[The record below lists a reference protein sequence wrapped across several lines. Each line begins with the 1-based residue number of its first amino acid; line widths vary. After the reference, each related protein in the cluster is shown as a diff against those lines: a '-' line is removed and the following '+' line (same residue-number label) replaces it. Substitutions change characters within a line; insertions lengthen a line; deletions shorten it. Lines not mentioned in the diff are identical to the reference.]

1 MDPDD
6 WEAVISVFGAIAAY
20 FLYEPVMADFL
31 GEDPRSEDRLA
42 RRRKH
47 IINLAALLFPG
58 R

>member
-1 MDPDD
+1 
-6 WEAVISVFGAIAAY
+6 FGAIAAY

-31 GEDPRSEDRLA
+31 GEDPRSEARLA